1 MAERNPYQPPTAQV
15 GDRFQAGP
23 AGGTLEGG
31 VAGAYDFKI
40 GAVLGEA
47 WRKTKGLKG
56 AFWAAAILIYLLVFG
71 VSFVLGILLGLA
83 GDDPMASALGQL
95 VVQLVLMALIY
106 PFMTGLIMLA
116 VRRSVD
122 LPVSYTMAFGFMDRT
137 GPILLAAILMTLLTF
152 IGFLLLFLPGIY
164 LSLAYALTLPLIAE
178 KGLGAWRAME
188 ASRRAITRHWFK
200 FFGLLFVMALIVTI
214 SAIPLG
220 IGLIWTYPMMMNVLG
235 IVYREAFGVEAA
247 RMAG

>member
-1 MAERNPYQPPTAQV
+1 MAERNPYQPPKAVV
-15 GDRFQAGP
+15 GDRFQTGP
-23 AGGTLEGG
+23 AGGSLE
-31 VAGAYDFKI
+31 AGIAGQYDFKI

-71 VSFVLGILLGLA
+71 VSFVLGMLLGIIPEGEPA
-83 GDDPMASALGQL
+83 AILGQL

-122 LPVSYTMAFGFMDRT
+122 LPVSYTMAFGFLDRT

-152 IGFLLLFLPGIY
+152 VGFLLLLIPGIY

-188 ASRRAITRHWFK
+188 ASRRAITRRWFK
-200 FFGLLFVMALIVTI
+200 FFALLFLMGIIVII

-247 RMAG
+247 RASA